1 MLAHLAAYDG
11 RLYIYETLDIP
22 LDHYPFPIDVDL
34 TDGIYRPG
42 ALMALPLTFS
52 RKSRTVFYKVYQ
64 DHHSYQNMRVV
75 LGLHYYNFKN

>member
-42 ALMALPLTFS
+42 ALMTLPLTFLES
-52 RKSRTVFYKVYQ
+52 LVQYSTRCTKTIIHIKTCE
-64 DHHSYQNMRVV
+64 
-75 LGLHYYNFKN
+75 